1 MSVFA
6 EPVTAAPPCRTTR
19 QAWSPEESAAL
30 QAAVQQHLATH
41 KTLDWDAIATA
52 VPGRSAQALVNHHYY
67 LRARRAAATRD
78 YSKPSAVAA
87 PTVRRPCLR
96 CRAPFDSADRKRNW
110 ICDPCKRSLG
120 ENPFAE
126 ARVQKEAA

>member
-41 KTLDWDAIATA
+41 KTLDWDAIAA
-52 VPGRSAQALVNHHYY
+52 AMPGRSAQALVNHHYY
-67 LRARRAAATRD
+67 LRARGAATTRD

-120 ENPFAE
+120 ENPFGE